1 MNDLQTGFLISM
13 AVVIAVAA
21 LIIILFNR
29 FRQPLILGYLVAGM
43 IVGPLVLSARY
54 LIVDSSGTPTEI
66 SAQPV
71 VEMLARLGIV
81 LITFS
86 IGLEFSLKQLR
97 KIGITV
103 ITAAALEIMIMI
115 GIGFQLGLA
124 LGWSKLESTLLG
136 AILSVA
142 STMIIIRSL
151 KESGGLDN
159 EKARLIIGLLIVEDF
174 AAVLI
179 LAAVSGIVSTGGISA
194 KELGE
199 LAFKMGIFVAATIV
213 FGLAVVPRFV
223 DYVGRQRSGEI
234 LVIAVLGLCFSMAVF
249 ARWIGVSEA
258 IGAFVMGAIVSESKY
273 VGEVVRKV
281 EPIRDLFGAIF
292 FISVGMLASEDP
304 SLFVEPAFLIP
315 AAVIIIVFIFAKMF
329 ACSLSTFVC
338 GFGAKNSFQA
348 GLSMIAI
355 GEFSLMIAAV
365 AIGTEGIGISTG
377 IHIYPTIVLVTTV
390 TALVVPYSVRYT
402 DKATKAMEERV
413 PRSVLYLASYLNLVV
428 RNVRKKSQ
436 SSVRISNEM
445 MNSISRLF
453 IYIVVVMVT
462 LLLSLEVTRHTDEY
476 AHLVGGHPDMLLML
490 MLAPAL
496 VVVIFAMYGI
506 WSRTMRLIHASTSE
520 AMLGTKSAENIG
532 YEATANS
539 LKWAFLAFYVVVGFI
554 IVSPLVQSIIHAA
567 VPEQGSDFSDPTGLI
582 FAIVVIVI
590 IAVAVVALWG
600 SLKTIDKKLEE
611 VFENRSLSSFGDS
624 SRDLAEIEDIITAME
639 RGKP

>member
-1 MNDLQTGFLISM
+1 MGAVGMNDLQTGFLISM

-29 FRQPLILGYLVAGM
+29 LRQPLILGYLAAGM
-43 IVGPLVLSARY
+43 IVGPLVVSAQY
-54 LIVDSSGTPTEI
+54 SVQTEGGSFVI

-86 IGLEFSLKQLR
+86 IGLEFSLKRLR

-103 ITAAALEIMIMI
+103 ITAAALEILIMI

-124 LGWSKLESTLLG
+124 LGWDPLPSTLLG
-136 AILSVA
+136 AMLSVA

-159 EKARLIIGLLIVEDF
+159 EKARLVIGLLIVEDF

-179 LAAVSGIVSTGGISA
+179 LAAVSGIVSTGTISA
-194 KELGE
+194 KDIGE
-199 LAFKMGIFVAATIV
+199 LVLKMGIFVAASIV
-213 FGLAVVPRFV
+213 FGLALIPRLV
-223 DYVGRQRSGEI
+223 DYVGRQRSGEL
-234 LVIAVLGLCFSMAVF
+234 LVITVLGLCFTMAVF
-249 ARWIGVSEA
+249 ARWIGMSEA
-258 IGAFVMGAIVSESKY
+258 IGAFVMGVIVSESKHI
-273 VGEVVRKV
+273 GDVVRKI

-292 FISVGMLASEDP
+292 FISVGMLATQDP
-304 SLFVEPAFLIP
+304 SLFIDVKFLLT
-315 AAVIIIVFIFAKMF
+315 AAAIIVVFILAKMF
-329 ACSLSTFVC
+329 SCTLSTFIC
-338 GFGAKNSFQA
+338 GFGARNSFQA

-355 GEFSLMIAAV
+355 GEFTLMIASV
-365 AIGTEGIGISTG
+365 AIGASQIPSELNL
-377 IHIYPTIVLVTTV
+377 YPTIVLVTTA

-402 DKATKAMEERV
+402 DKATRALEGIAPK
-413 PRSVLYLASYLNLVV
+413 SILYLASYLNLVV
-428 RNVRKKSQ
+428 RNMRRRSQ

-462 LLLSLEVTRHTDEY
+462 LLVSVNITQNADDYSYIFGGNTD
-476 AHLVGGHPDMLLML
+476 LLLMT
-490 MLAPAL
+490 MLAGAI

-506 WSRTMRLIHASTSE
+506 WSRTTRLIHASTSE
-520 AMLGTKSAENIG
+520 AILGTRSAENIG
-532 YEATANS
+532 YEATASS

-554 IVSPLVQSIIHAA
+554 VVSPLIQSIVQQI
-567 VPEQGSDFSDPTGLI
+567 GDDPRQSGLI

-590 IAVAVVALWG
+590 IAVAVVSLWG

-611 VFENRSLSSFGDS
+611 VFERRDTSPYSDTSG
-624 SRDLAEIEDIITAME
+624 DLAEIEDIITAME
-639 RGKP
+639 RGRH

>member
-21 LIIILFNR
+21 LVIIIFNR
-29 FRQPLILGYLVAGM
+29 LRQPLILGYLVAGM
-43 IVGPLVLSARY
+43 IAGPLVISANY
-54 LIVDSSGTPTEI
+54 TVNSAGDTI

-124 LGWSKLESTLLG
+124 LGWDPLESTLLG
-136 AILSVA
+136 AMLSVA

-151 KESGGLDN
+151 RESGGLDN
-159 EKARLIIGLLIVEDF
+159 EKTRLVIGLLIVEDF

-194 KELGE
+194 RELGE
-199 LAFKMGIFVAATIV
+199 LVFKMGIFVAASIV
-213 FGLAVVPRFV
+213 FGLAIVPRFV
-223 DYVGRQRSGEI
+223 DYVGRQRSSEI
-234 LVIAVLGLCFSMAVF
+234 LVITVLGLCFSMAVF

-258 IGAFVMGAIVSESKY
+258 IGAFVMGVIVSESKY
-273 VGEVVRKV
+273 VGDVVRKV

-292 FISVGMLASEDP
+292 FISVGMLASQDP
-304 SLFVEPAFLIP
+304 SIFVKTSFLIP
-315 AAVIIIVFIFAKMF
+315 AAAIVIVFILAKMF
-329 ACSLSTFVC
+329 SCTLSTFIC
-338 GFGAKNSFQA
+338 GFGARNSFQA

-355 GEFSLMIAAV
+355 GEFSLMIASV
-365 AIGTEGIGISTG
+365 AIGAGIGSQ
-377 IHIYPTIVLVTTV
+377 HNLYPTIVLVTTV
-390 TALVVPYSVRYT
+390 TALVVPYTVRYT
-402 DKATKAMEERV
+402 DKATRFMEGRV

-428 RNVRKKSQ
+428 RNVRKRSQ

-453 IYIVVVMVT
+453 LYIVAVMVT
-462 LLLSLEVTRHTDEY
+462 LMISVNVTQHSDDY
-476 AHLVGGHPDMLLML
+476 AYLVGGNSDLLML
-490 MLAPAL
+490 LTLASSL
-496 VVVIFAMYGI
+496 MVVIFAMYGI
-506 WSRTMRLIHASTSE
+506 WSRTTRLIHASTSE

-554 IVSPLVQSIIHAA
+554 VVSPLIHS
-567 VPEQGSDFSDPTGLI
+567 VVSKNSQ

-590 IAVAVVALWG
+590 IAVAVASLWG

-611 VFENRSLSSFGDS
+611 VFEHRTFSTYGDS

-639 RGKP
+639 RGRP

>member
-54 LIVDSSGTPTEI
+54 LIVDSSGAPTEI

-199 LAFKMGIFVAATIV
+199 LVFKMGIFVAATIV
-213 FGLAVVPRFV
+213 FGLAIVPRFI

-273 VGEVVRKV
+273 VAEVVRKV

-304 SLFVEPAFLIP
+304 SLFIEPAFLIP

-348 GLSMIAI
+348 GISMIAI
-355 GEFSLMIAAV
+355 GEFSLMIASV
-365 AIGTEGIGISTG
+365 AIGAEGISSSINL
-377 IHIYPTIVLVTTV
+377 YPTIVIVTTV
-390 TALVVPYSVRYT
+390 TALVVPYTVRYT
-402 DKATKAMEERV
+402 DKATMAMEERV

-476 AHLVGGHPDMLLML
+476 AYLVGGHPDVLLTL

-554 IVSPLVQSIIHAA
+554 IVSPLIQSIIHAV
-567 VPEQGSDFSDPTGLI
+567 VPGQDSGSSDPSGLI

-611 VFENRSLSSFGDS
+611 VFENRGLSSYGDS